1 MTVAS
6 RASVVIAEGL
16 PVAEASP
23 EAEPVAPE
31 ALARAEVRMGSAA
44 GTVAEPE
51 AEEATSWIGSVRAC
65 QRHNAEDLLWQSP
78 AA

>member
-1 MTVAS
+1 MVTVAS
-6 RASVVIAEGL
+6 RGTVVMADWEL

-23 EAEPVAPE
+23 DAEPVAPE

-44 GTVAEPE
+44 GTEAEPVADE
-51 AEEATSWIGSVRAC
+51 AASW
-65 QRHNAEDLLWQSP
+65 QRP